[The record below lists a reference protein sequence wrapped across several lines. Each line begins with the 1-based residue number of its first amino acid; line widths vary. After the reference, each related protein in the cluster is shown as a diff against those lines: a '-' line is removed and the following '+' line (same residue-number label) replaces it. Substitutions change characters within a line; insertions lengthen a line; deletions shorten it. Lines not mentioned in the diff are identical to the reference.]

1 MKLCSAAVLM
11 IASGVQAEMKP
22 GSCPDRGQNKPI
34 ESFDA
39 YSMAGLWYEYVYDRS
54 YMQNYDYVCSTWIV
68 LNDEAEN
75 GPGKYQVYNNMV
87 NSLEEEADEET
98 GEKERPSEFIKLSM
112 NWEGR
117 TDAGQK
123 ARAFLMRKDDEDEE
137 TVVPRIA
144 MNFIDTDYHQYAVGS
159 TCHEADG

>member
-1 MKLCSAAVLM
+1 
-11 IASGVQAEMKP
+11 
-22 GSCPDRGQNKPI
+22 
-34 ESFDA
+34 
-39 YSMAGLWYEYVYDRS
+39 MAGLWYEYVYDRS

-87 NSLEEEADEET
+87 ESLEEVEDEET

>member
-1 MKLCSAAVLM
+1 
-11 IASGVQAEMKP
+11 
-22 GSCPDRGQNKPI
+22 
-34 ESFDA
+34 
-39 YSMAGLWYEYVYDRS
+39 MAGLWYEYVYERS

>member
-1 MKLCSAAVLM
+1 
-11 IASGVQAEMKP
+11 
-22 GSCPDRGQNKPI
+22 
-34 ESFDA
+34 
-39 YSMAGLWYEYVYDRS
+39 MAGLWYEYVYDRS

-87 NSLEEEADEET
+87 ESLEEVTDEET
-98 GEKERPSEFIKLSM
+98 GEKERPSEFIKLST

-144 MNFIDTDYHQYAVGS
+144 MNFIDTDYHQYVVGS